1 MCSLCSTQTVQAVF
15 AVKKLSLKLTFEHSR
30 RTPRPFLN
38 TVQMKDVI
46 AVGAAPDGR
55 LRPDDVTADH
65 ALVRVTEQFLDQR
78 SYRSA

>member
-1 MCSLCSTQTVQAVF
+1 
-15 AVKKLSLKLTFEHSR
+15 
-30 RTPRPFLN
+30 
-38 TVQMKDVI
+38 MKDVI

-65 ALVRVTEQFLDQR
+65 ALVRVTEQLLDQR